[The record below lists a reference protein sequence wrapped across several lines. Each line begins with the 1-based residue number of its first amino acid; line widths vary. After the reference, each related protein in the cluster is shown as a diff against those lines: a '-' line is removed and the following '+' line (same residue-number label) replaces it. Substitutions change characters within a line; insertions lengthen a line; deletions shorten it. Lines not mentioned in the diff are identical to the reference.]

1 MNAQLLAARVNLLG
15 PWLRRRFG
23 GPVAK
28 IGLDPGLGCPHRD
41 PATGAGGCRFCSPL
55 AAGRGLAG
63 LPLSEQWR
71 RDRERLI
78 AAAAR
83 RGQPPPAM
91 LVYLQA
97 GSATHAP
104 RERLAALFDQ
114 VAALPGSAGVIVSTR
129 PDCLDP
135 ARWELVTGLARR
147 LPLWLE
153 LGLQSAHDATLKAI
167 NRGHDRA
174 SFDAAVAEAHGRG
187 IDVAAHVILGL
198 PGEGGDQTNAT
209 ADHLARLGVWGVKLH
224 GLMVLE
230 GAALERDWRAGRFAP
245 WGLEQWAAAT
255 AQFLARL
262 PERTVIHRLTADPG
276 ADRLLAP
283 DWAADKNLALNRLA
297 HYMVEHDLRQGALC
311 QSDG

>member
-1 MNAQLLAARVNLLG
+1 MDASVLAARVNLLG

-23 GPVAK
+23 GPTAK

-41 PATGAGGCRFCSPL
+41 PVTGAGGCVFCSPL

-63 LPLSEQWR
+63 LPLAEQWR
-71 RDRERLI
+71 LGRQRLR

-83 RGQPPPAM
+83 RGQTPPAM
-91 LVYLQA
+91 LAYLQA
-97 GSATHAP
+97 GTATHAP
-104 RERLAALFDQ
+104 PGRLAALFDQ
-114 VAALPGSAGVIVSTR
+114 VADLPGTAGAIVSTR

-135 ARWELVTGLARR
+135 VRWDMVAALAQR

-153 LGLQSAHDATLKAI
+153 LGLQSAHDATLMAI
-167 NRGHDRA
+167 NRGHGRA
-174 SFDAAVAEAHGRG
+174 SFDTAAAEAHGRG
-187 IDVAAHVILGL
+187 LDVVAHVVLGL
-198 PGEGGDQTNAT
+198 PGEGVEQTNAT

-230 GAALERDWRAGRFAP
+230 GAALEREWRAGRFTP

-262 PERTVIHRLTADPG
+262 PGRVIIHRLAADPG
-276 ADRLLAP
+276 PDRLLAP
-283 DWAADKNLALNRLA
+283 AWAADKGLALKRLA
-297 HYMVEHDLRQGALC
+297 HYMLEHDLRQGALC
-311 QSDG
+311 PSCG